1 MAKVDIIGHTAP
13 DFELT
18 IVGPSESSTYS
29 SSLSALRAGDR
40 AVVIDFFAPWC
51 KACPAAAQRLEE
63 LAAGSFGER
72 CCFLL
77 VCVDGGV
84 EGAREFAKVHGI
96 SRCVVAAVDDDD
108 IDAYSVSGLP
118 HHVIIAPDGTVAKN
132 YEVSMPA
139 DLEAVLPADARVA
152 DAMVAAPASGAPLS
166 RISE

>member
-1 MAKVDIIGHTAP
+1 MAKVNIIGRTAP

-18 IVGPSESSTYS
+18 IVGPSQSSTYS

-63 LAAGSFGER
+63 LAAGSFGEK

-84 EGAREFAKVHGI
+84 EGARKFAKVNGI
-96 SRCVVAAVDDDD
+96 SRCIVAAVDDDD
-108 IDAYSVSGLP
+108 ADAYSVSSLP

-132 YEVSMPA
+132 YDVSMPE
-139 DLEAVLPADARVA
+139 DLEAVLLRRAENSDALAATIASRV
-152 DAMVAAPASGAPLS
+152 PLS
-166 RISE
+166 R